1 MISSSSTADL
11 LVPGLL
17 LTVLSTLLLLM
28 VLRDQ
33 APCLRLLDNPGGRKQ
48 HAAPTPLVGGIAM
61 AGALLLIWLLVP
73 SARPP
78 AWVAVGF
85 AALLALGAVDD
96 RKEISASS
104 KFLIETFVVLLVCV
118 GTGLALHS
126 VGEILPGVNGTLGW
140 LAIPVAVFGVLSVVN
155 AVNMID
161 GVDGLAGSVLLVSFG
176 ALSLAM
182 WMVGDVRYPM
192 ALMPCAALVGFLMLN
207 LRLPG
212 GRPARVFM
220 GDGGTLA
227 LGYLLAV
234 IAIMATQGVGKVPP
248 MVAVWACALPLLD
261 GVTVIQLRARRGTG
275 LTTPGTDHFHHLLKA
290 MGASPFGV
298 TATEA
303 VIAAALAA
311 WGLGLWHLG
320 VPDWISFL
328 SFAVLAI
335 GVRIFTDQAWT
346 RIERDKANRA
356 MLAPSVGLDEQTGQS
371 SQG

>member
-1 MISSSSTADL
+1 MMPLSSTADL

-17 LTVLSTLLLLM
+17 LTALSTLLLLM

-33 APCLRLLDNPGGRKQ
+33 AARLGLLDKPGGRKQ

-96 RKEISASS
+96 RREISAAS
-104 KFLIETFVVLLVCV
+104 KFLIETFVVLLVCM
-118 GTGLALHS
+118 GTGLALHT
-126 VGEILPGVNGTLGW
+126 VGEILPGVSGNLGW
-140 LAIPVAVFGVLSVVN
+140 LAVPLAVFGVLSVLN

-176 ALSLAM
+176 ALAFAM
-182 WMVGDVRYPM
+182 WLVGDIRFPI
-192 ALMPCAALVGFLMLN
+192 ALMPCAALAGFLLLN
-207 LRLPG
+207 LRMPG

-234 IAIMATQGVGKVPP
+234 IAIMATQSGGKVPP
-248 MVAVWACALPLLD
+248 IVAVWACALPLLD
-261 GVTVIQLRARRGTG
+261 GVTVIQLRSSRGTG
-275 LTTPGTDHFHHLLKA
+275 LTTPGTDHLHHLLKA

-298 TATEA
+298 TLIEAGLAT
-303 VIAAALAA
+303 IMAA
-311 WGLGLWHLG
+311 WGLALWRLG
-320 VPDWISFL
+320 VPDWISFV
-328 SFAVLAI
+328 SFALMAI
-335 GVRIFTDQAWT
+335 AMRIFT
-346 RIERDKANRA
+346 ERTWARLEQSKTD
-356 MLAPSVGLDEQTGQS
+356 PSASISTVALDEQAGHS
-371 SQG
+371 PRG